1 MPPKER
7 EVVYTSLTTNDEW
20 DAALKGGQEGDP
32 NGCLA
37 VVECFASWCGP
48 AEAMIPAMKRIN
60 AEMLGRKIKFYQAN
74 SKDIAE
80 LKKWSTSSRPVFLL
94 ISPGGAFRHPVRT
107 RQRMH
112 QMPLTPRLASHRCA
126 GEQLEV
132 IEGINAPAL
141 SKAVDAHIP
150 EGLLDVGGD
159 DETGA
164 GDDDADE

>member
-1 MPPKER
+1 MLLR
-7 EVVYTSLTTNDEW
+7 DED
-20 DAALKGGQEGDP
+20 DAQARGAQAHGHG
-32 NGCLA
+32 LA
-37 VVECFASWCGP
+37 VDQQHTPQRRPRSFSC
-48 AEAMIPAMKRIN
+48 
-60 AEMLGRKIKFYQAN
+60 
-74 SKDIAE
+74 SKEITE
-80 LKKWSTSSRPVFLL
+80 LKKYSTSSRPVFLL
-94 ISPGGAFRHPVRT
+94 VSPGGACRRPVARVPADALYA
-107 RQRMH
+107 
-112 QMPLTPRLASHRCA
+112 PLTPPSVSRRCA

>member
-1 MPPKER
+1 
-7 EVVYTSLTTNDEW
+7 
-20 DAALKGGQEGDP
+20 
-32 NGCLA
+32 
-37 VVECFASWCGP
+37 
-48 AEAMIPAMKRIN
+48 MKRIN
-60 AEMLGRKIKFYQAN
+60 AEMLGRKIKFYQAS
-74 SKDIAE
+74 SKEITE
-80 LKKWSTSSRPVFLL
+80 LKKYSTSSRPVFLL
-94 ISPGGAFRHPVRT
+94 VSPGGACRRPVA
-107 RQRMH
+107 RMPADALYA
-112 QMPLTPRLASHRCA
+112 PLTPPSVSRRCA